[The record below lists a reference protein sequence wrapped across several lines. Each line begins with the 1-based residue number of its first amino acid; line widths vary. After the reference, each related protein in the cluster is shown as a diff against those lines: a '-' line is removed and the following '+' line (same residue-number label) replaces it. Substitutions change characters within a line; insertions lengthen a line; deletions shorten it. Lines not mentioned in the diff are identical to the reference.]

1 MNKIFLQLE
10 GFAVLILSLY
20 FYQYYQFSWVLFF
33 ILIFA
38 PDISMIGY
46 FLNNK
51 SGALLYNIFHTYII
65 SILFIFS
72 GLLLT
77 NDTLLAIGI
86 IWSAHI
92 GMDRMIG
99 YGLKYST
106 GFKDTHL
113 NRI

>member
-1 MNKIFLQLE
+1 MNKIFLKLE

-46 FLNNK
+46 FLDNK
-51 SGALLYNIFHTYII
+51 IGALIYNIFHTYII
-65 SILFIFS
+65 SILFIFF

-77 NDTLLAIGI
+77 SETLLAIGI

-106 GFKDTHL
+106 SFKDTHL